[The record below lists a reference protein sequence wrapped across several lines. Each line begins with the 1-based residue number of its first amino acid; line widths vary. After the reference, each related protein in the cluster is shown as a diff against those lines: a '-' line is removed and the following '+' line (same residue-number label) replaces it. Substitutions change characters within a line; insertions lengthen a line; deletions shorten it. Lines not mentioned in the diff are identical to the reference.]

1 MKSIE
6 MENKQF
12 GRWTVID
19 RAENKKRKDIHW
31 LCICSCGTRRV
42 VSGYS
47 LRIEDTKSCGC
58 LNIEIARENML
69 KITGRKGIDNGNF
82 KHGHTIGYKE
92 TPTYNSWERM
102 IERCNNPK
110 HDAYKYYGGRGIKVC
125 DRWLKFENFLADMGE
140 RPLKHTID
148 RINPDGNYIP
158 ENCRWANAIIQRN
171 NRSKKG
177 EVFQYEHR

>member
-58 LNIEIARENML
+58 LNIEIARENIYL
-69 KITGRKGIDNGNF
+69 YPGFTGLVFTRAKIKPGQPKQEGVRLE
-82 KHGHTIGYKE
+82 YK
-92 TPTYNSWERM
+92 
-102 IERCNNPK
+102 
-110 HDAYKYYGGRGIKVC
+110 
-125 DRWLKFENFLADMGE
+125 
-140 RPLKHTID
+140 
-148 RINPDGNYIP
+148 
-158 ENCRWANAIIQRN
+158 III
-171 NRSKKG
+171 
-177 EVFQYEHR
+177 Y